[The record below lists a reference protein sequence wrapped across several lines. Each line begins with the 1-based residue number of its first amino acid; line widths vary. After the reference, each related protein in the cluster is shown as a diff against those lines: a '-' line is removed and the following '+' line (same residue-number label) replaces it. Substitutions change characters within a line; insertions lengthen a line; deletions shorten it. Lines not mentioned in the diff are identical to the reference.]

1 MSQARGG
8 KPPFSQRLPAM
19 DGKQLRITQVEVRY
33 APGQASPPHSHPCPV
48 VVRVI
53 EGSVVAK
60 VDDKAVLS
68 APVAKPAPAKRAALA
83 KSTYVPY
90 DYQLERE
97 SCCGPQ

>member
-1 MSQARGG
+1 M
-8 KPPFSQRLPAM
+8 KTFSVLVAM
-19 DGKQLRITQVEVRY
+19 LF
-33 APGQASPPHSHPCPV
+33 ASSTFAADKL
-48 VVRVI
+48 
-53 EGSVVAK
+53 VVAK
-60 VDDKAVLS
+60 ADDKAVLS